1 MFALVDTPP
10 SGVMPDR
17 ADRKIRATPL
27 RKPNSAKA
35 DATKAD
41 ATKADATKAD
51 ATSADATKADAAKA
65 DATKADAAK
74 ADTTNAD
81 ATKVDA
87 TKAVPPIALLSRLYR
102 LNNLL
107 KTQTTSILLF
117 CDRKLM
123 SSLVLDL
130 NH

>member
-41 ATKADATKAD
+41 ATTV
-51 ATSADATKADAAKA
+51 
-65 DATKADAAK
+65 
-74 ADTTNAD
+74 D
-81 ATKVDA
+81 ATKVD
-87 TKAVPPIALLSRLYR
+87 PIALLSRLYR

-107 KTQTTSILLF
+107 KTRTTSIFLF
-117 CDRKLM
+117 CDRKLL

-130 NH
+130 NR

>member
-27 RKPNSAKA
+27 RKPNS
-35 DATKAD
+35 
-41 ATKADATKAD
+41 
-51 ATSADATKADAAKA
+51 AKA

-107 KTQTTSILLF
+107 KTRTTSILLF
-117 CDRKLM
+117 CDRKLL

-130 NH
+130 NR